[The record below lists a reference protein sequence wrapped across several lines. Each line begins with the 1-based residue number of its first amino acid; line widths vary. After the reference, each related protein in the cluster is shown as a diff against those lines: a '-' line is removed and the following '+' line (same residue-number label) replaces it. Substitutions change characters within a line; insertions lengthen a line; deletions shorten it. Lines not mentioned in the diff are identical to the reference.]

1 MGSVTESEMLQC
13 ILCKSN
19 PIRVDNPKSSNID
32 KKTEKILLELVQLWS
47 VDDLSIKEINSIVE
61 FFSKNEERSNFCQ
74 ICHDRIQEYDI
85 LVQKI
90 RIRVSDFVKLLKEF
104 LDNFETS
111 GERIQRDPS
120 LQCSTRSSKRKRKK
134 RQGKFLLH

>member
-90 RIRVSDFVKLLKEF
+90 RIRVSEFVKLLKEF